1 MNAVTPLIMLIIS
14 NVLSTL
20 ATVFEYGARIV
31 QAVIIIENIP
41 QNTVISV
48 AIVSIIILLIKLL
61 IKSKALVFIGTN
73 WKIYLTYYLT
83 HSPREGCLM
92 SATSI
97 PIFTYKY
104 TSNTTLSILQIH
116 IKLTEHNKL
125 RTILRL
131 GLISIT

>member
-1 MNAVTPLIMLIIS
+1 MYS
-14 NVLSTL
+14 
-20 ATVFEYGARIV
+20 E
-31 QAVIIIENIP
+31 
-41 QNTVISV
+41 
-48 AIVSIIILLIKLL
+48 LIKLL

-83 HSPREGCLM
+83 HLPREGCLM

-125 RTILRL
+125 RTILLL

>member
-1 MNAVTPLIMLIIS
+1 MLF
-14 NVLSTL
+14 LSL
-20 ATVFEYGARIV
+20 ATHILTDFFGFSF
-31 QAVIIIENIP
+31 IIK
-41 QNTVISV
+41 
-48 AIVSIIILLIKLL
+48 LIKLL

-116 IKLTEHNKL
+116 IKLTEHNKYNMIQKL
-125 RTILRL
+125 SIVLVYGRL
-131 GLISIT
+131 LYCLN

>member
-48 AIVSIIILLIKLL
+48 AIVSI
-61 IKSKALVFIGTN
+61 V
-73 WKIYLTYYLT
+73 IYWLN
-83 HSPREGCLM
+83 C
-92 SATSI
+92 
-97 PIFTYKY
+97 
-104 TSNTTLSILQIH
+104 
-116 IKLTEHNKL
+116 
-125 RTILRL
+125 
-131 GLISIT
+131 

>member
-48 AIVSIIILLIKLL
+48 AIVSTII
-61 IKSKALVFIGTN
+61 
-73 WKIYLTYYLT
+73 Y
-83 HSPREGCLM
+83 
-92 SATSI
+92 
-97 PIFTYKY
+97 
-104 TSNTTLSILQIH
+104 
-116 IKLTEHNKL
+116 
-125 RTILRL
+125 
-131 GLISIT
+131 

>member
-48 AIVSIIILLIKLL
+48 AIVSTIIYWL
-61 IKSKALVFIGTN
+61 N
-73 WKIYLTYYLT
+73 
-83 HSPREGCLM
+83 C
-92 SATSI
+92 
-97 PIFTYKY
+97 
-104 TSNTTLSILQIH
+104 
-116 IKLTEHNKL
+116 
-125 RTILRL
+125 
-131 GLISIT
+131 

>member
-1 MNAVTPLIMLIIS
+1 MHIIS

-41 QNTVISV
+41 QSTVINV
-48 AIVSIIILLIKLL
+48 A
-61 IKSKALVFIGTN
+61 KALVFIGTN

-97 PIFTYKY
+97 SIFTYKH
-104 TSNTTLSILQIH
+104 TSNTTLSIPQIH
-116 IKLTEHNKL
+116 IKLTEHEL

>member
-41 QNTVISV
+41 QNTV
-48 AIVSIIILLIKLL
+48 
-61 IKSKALVFIGTN
+61 KSKALVFIGTN

>member
-1 MNAVTPLIMLIIS
+1 MLIIS

-41 QNTVISV
+41 
-48 AIVSIIILLIKLL
+48 LKLL

-125 RTILRL
+125 RTILCL

>member
-41 QNTVISV
+41 QNTV
-48 AIVSIIILLIKLL
+48 
-61 IKSKALVFIGTN
+61 GTN

>member
-48 AIVSIIILLIKLL
+48 AIVSIIIYWL
-61 IKSKALVFIGTN
+61 N
-73 WKIYLTYYLT
+73 
-83 HSPREGCLM
+83 C
-92 SATSI
+92 
-97 PIFTYKY
+97 
-104 TSNTTLSILQIH
+104 
-116 IKLTEHNKL
+116 
-125 RTILRL
+125 
-131 GLISIT
+131 

>member
-1 MNAVTPLIMLIIS
+1 MQVFISLHLRVRQSCLI
-14 NVLSTL
+14 
-20 ATVFEYGARIV
+20 YR
-31 QAVIIIENIP
+31 
-41 QNTVISV
+41 
-48 AIVSIIILLIKLL
+48 VSWRLKV
-61 IKSKALVFIGTN
+61 LVFIGTN

-97 PIFTYKY
+97 PIFTYKH
-104 TSNTTLSILQIH
+104 TSNTTLSIPQIH

>member
-1 MNAVTPLIMLIIS
+1 MLIIS

-41 QNTVISV
+41 H
-48 AIVSIIILLIKLL
+48 LLIKLL

-73 WKIYLTYYLT
+73 WKIYLTCYLT